1 MNVKLLFILDI
12 REHFDRVTITYQQ
25 SSIIISTCQRNYPDV
40 AGNFH
45 KWVYATRG
53 CAILWV
59 HPKHHKV
66 IRPITTGH
74 YFNHEIWQEDFMTQ
88 GTADNTAYYTC
99 RKATEFY
106 EGIGG
111 MVSILCSVFILI
123 PLSMS

>member
-1 MNVKLLFILDI
+1 M
-12 REHFDRVTITYQQ
+12 R
-25 SSIIISTCQRNYPDV
+25 QRNYPDV

-66 IRPITTGH
+66 IRPVTTGH
-74 YFNHEIWQEDFMTQ
+74 NLNHEIWQEDFMTQ

-106 EGIGG
+106 QSIGD
-111 MVSILCSVFILI
+111 MVSVVCSVFILI
-123 PLSMS
+123 PLSIGEVNCCQVL